1 MKFEELGLSDEI
13 LSGINA
19 LGFDQPTPIQEKAIP
34 MLLGGFKDLVALA
47 QTGTGKTAAF
57 GLPLLEAV
65 DAKGNYPQALVLSP
79 TRELCN
85 QIADD
90 FVSYSKFKKGVKVLS
105 VYGGASIEQQIREL
119 KKGVNVVVA
128 TPGRLVDLIKRK
140 KVDFSKIETV
150 VLDEA
155 DEMLNMGFKDDLDLI
170 LQRTPDTKTTWLFSA
185 TMAKDV
191 ERIAMNYMQDPEKI
205 TVGTKNEGAK
215 NIEHKCYVVSQKN
228 RFQALK
234 RIVDCYPDIFGLI
247 FCRTKR
253 DTQDIA
259 DRLMAEGY
267 NVDAIHG
274 DLSQNQRDSVMSK
287 FRERKIQLLCAT
299 DVAARG
305 IDVNNITHVI
315 NYELPDEVE
324 SYTHRSGRTARAGKQ
339 GESIVIITPR
349 DKFKLKRIEQIM
361 KNKFQM
367 GDIPSGDVVCKAQLF
382 TLIDQVKATE
392 IHEDFNKYRDQVQ
405 EAFAE
410 FSKEDLI
417 DKFLSKDFNRF
428 VEYYSDANDINA
440 SLKGGGRDR
449 DDRGRGGKRDKFAKG
464 GRDRDRGGKRDSGRG
479 ESQGFKTLYVSVGR
493 KDDISV
499 GKLIDFVCTNADV
512 RGRVL
517 GRIRLQ
523 DSFSFVEVESK
534 DAANVLKKLESSSF
548 DGKKLKVE
556 YAKPRN

>member
-1 MKFEELGLSDEI
+1 MKFEDLGLSDEI
-13 LSGINA
+13 LSGISA

-34 MLLGGFKDLVALA
+34 MLLGGVNDLVALA

-57 GLPLLEAV
+57 GLPLLEAI
-65 DAKGNYPQALVLSP
+65 DPNGNYPQALVLSP

-90 FVSYSKFKKGVKVLS
+90 FVAFSKFKKGVKVLS
-105 VYGGASIEQQIREL
+105 VYGGANIDQQIRQL

-155 DEMLNMGFKDDLDLI
+155 DEMLNMGFKDDLDMI
-170 LQRTPDTKTTWLFSA
+170 LQRTPETKTTWLFSA

-191 ERIAMNYMQDPEKI
+191 ERIAMNYMLDPEKI

-215 NIEHKCYVVSQKN
+215 NIDHKCYVVSP
-228 RFQALK
+228 RDRYQALK
-234 RIVDCYPDIFGLI
+234 RIVDCYPEIFGLI

-267 NVDAIHG
+267 NVDALHG
-274 DLSQNQRDSVMSK
+274 DLSQNQRDRVMSK

-305 IDVNNITHVI
+305 IDVNDITHVI

-349 DKFKLKRIEQIM
+349 DKFKLKKIEQIM
-361 KNKFQM
+361 KNKFKM
-367 GDIPSGDVVCKAQLF
+367 GEIPSGDVVCEAQLF
-382 TLIDQVKATE
+382 SLIDQVKSTE
-392 IHEDFNKYRDQVQ
+392 IHDDFDKYREKVQ
-405 EAFAE
+405 EAFGE
-410 FSKEDLI
+410 YSKEELI
-417 DKFLSKDFNRF
+417 DKFLSKEFNRF
-428 VEYYSDANDINA
+428 VEYYNDSRDINA
-440 SLKGGGRDR
+440 SLKDGG
-449 DDRGRGGKRDKFAKG
+449 KG
-464 GRDRDRGGKRDSGRG
+464 GRDRDRGRGRDRDRNGGKGKGGRRDRNRG
-479 ESQGFKTLYVSVGR
+479 ESAGYKTLYVNVGR
-493 KDDISV
+493 EDRVNV
-499 GKLIDFVCTNADV
+499 GQLIDFVCTNADV

-523 DSFSFVEVESK
+523 DKFSFVEVEDK
-534 DAANVLKKLESSSF
+534 DAAGVLKKLDKSSF
-548 DGKKLKVE
+548 EGKKLKVE